1 MKKSPTPRLP
11 HAQSVPAAASPAA
24 AGLRPAGAALA
35 IAAAF
40 LGWAPVQAQSTGA
53 QAVHGQASV
62 SQQGGNV
69 LVTTQNGPGTS
80 HSAINWQSF
89 SVPGGSTTRFQQP
102 TAASLS
108 INRVV
113 GGNPSAIY
121 GTLSSNGRLVLVNPS
136 GIAVGAGAVVD
147 TAGFTASTLRMS
159 DADAL
164 AGRLVFGGDG
174 LGGGALTVDGKI
186 VARSGDAVLI
196 APSVQVGRQAV
207 VQSPNGATLLAAGQK
222 VELTGRG
229 LEGIRMEL
237 QAPGDQALNL
247 GILQGDAVGI
257 FAGQLKH
264 SGLIQATAVS
274 AQGGRVVLK
283 AGAGDAL
290 VDGRI
295 SARSATHGGA
305 IDVLGERVGLLAG
318 AELDASGESG
328 GGFIRVGGDFQ
339 GSNAQVANARRTYV
353 DRAAAINADAGGN
366 GNGGR
371 VIVWADDQTQSFGSI
386 SARGGALGGDGGFV
400 EVSGKQ
406 RLAFDSK
413 VDTRAPVGRTGTLLL
428 DPNDIIVT
436 SATSASP
443 YGGPVMFG
451 DAPATLMLNVAT
463 INSATTDV
471 LLQANNDI
479 TVSAAI
485 NIAQPG
491 VGFTAQAGR
500 YLTVNAPITTMAGAV
515 NLVAGD
521 PGSTTAPSG
530 NGLYINANIDTTGAG
545 TVPAGA
551 AVSLVAD
558 EVYISTSG
566 LVNSGLART
575 VIRPGS
581 ITRGIALGSSD
592 DANKLALSQAELS
605 NVTAG
610 TLVVGGAGYTGGLQI
625 DSPIVV
631 GSGALSL
638 IQGAGSSIT
647 QAGGATITVNRLN
660 ADAGTVSL
668 AEANSVS
675 EISGR
680 ASSASGGGF
689 AFHNDGGGN
698 LVVGTVD
705 GIAGIHSGTG
715 PSNPNSIMLSA
726 NNGDVSQTQGL
737 KGASL
742 TVAAG
747 GNVLLESPDNTLGA
761 IDATGSGDVRML
773 NNFSGATNL
782 NAAAGGS
789 VVYKG
794 FGQLVVDTVSA
805 GSPAVRGVVPVGA
818 IELEADAIAAAT
830 SGGFINAVSDGSV
843 WLRAANGTIGST
855 ASPLDVSTQGGVQAE
870 AMGKS
875 GGVHLATPSPL
886 FRLQVHT
893 SGAASISGPG
903 APAMLDLLDAHTGDA
918 LGWSGFSDA
927 RLGVDGGKVSA
938 GGPITA
944 DSNVILAGTLA
955 PGGEGV
961 SSMKVAGDLQVLH
974 GATMKF
980 DFNGNQHDTIS
991 VGGDV
996 TFPSGQAGSTAMINA
1011 PAQPLHGAYTL
1022 ISGATQGDLP
1032 TVAGNVVGVSLA
1044 YGSLIAHI
1052 AGSAQS
1058 QIAALAGS
1066 QAGQV
1071 IAETGTNPLT
1081 IFTELLAKEEEQQ
1094 NAQGKGLDNVV
1105 DDNQCRR

>member
-1 MKKSPTPRLP
+1 M
-11 HAQSVPAAASPAA
+11 
-24 AGLRPAGAALA
+24 
-35 IAAAF
+35 
-40 LGWAPVQAQSTGA
+40 
-53 QAVHGQASV
+53 
-62 SQQGGNV
+62 
-69 LVTTQNGPGTS
+69 
-80 HSAINWQSF
+80 
-89 SVPGGSTTRFQQP
+89 
-102 TAASLS
+102 
-108 INRVV
+108 
-113 GGNPSAIY
+113 
-121 GTLSSNGRLVLVNPS
+121 
-136 GIAVGAGAVVD
+136 
-147 TAGFTASTLRMS
+147 
-159 DADAL
+159 
-164 AGRLVFGGDG
+164 
-174 LGGGALTVDGKI
+174 
-186 VARSGDAVLI
+186 ARSGDAVLI
-196 APSVQVGRQAV
+196 APNVQVGRQAV

-247 GILQGDAVGI
+247 GTLQGDAVGI

-318 AELDASGESG
+318 AELDAAGESG

-339 GSNAQVANARRTYV
+339 GRNAQVANAQRTYV
-353 DRAAAINADAGGN
+353 DRAATINADAGGN

-371 VIVWADDQTQSFGSI
+371 VIVWADDQTQSFGTI

-413 VDTRAPVGRTGTLLL
+413 VDTRAPEGRMGTLLL
-428 DPNDIIVT
+428 DPNDIFVT
-436 SATSASP
+436 SSTSAGS
-443 YGGPVMFG
+443 YGGAVMFG
-451 DAPATLMLNVAT
+451 DAPTTLMLNVAT

-491 VGFTAQAGR
+491 AGFTAQAGR
-500 YLTVNAPITTMAGAV
+500 YLTVYAPITTTAGAV
-515 NLVAGD
+515 SLFAGD
-521 PGSTTAPSG
+521 PGSMTAPSG

-545 TVPAGA
+545 TAPAGA

-558 EVYISTSG
+558 AVYING
-566 LVNSGLART
+566 LVDSGLART
-575 VIRPGS
+575 VIRPGT

-592 DANKLALSQAELS
+592 DANKLALSQGELS

-610 TLVVGGAGYTGGLQI
+610 TVVVGGGSYTGGLQI
-625 DSPIVV
+625 DSSIVV

-680 ASSASGGGF
+680 AGNASGGGF
-689 AFHNDGGGN
+689 AFNNNGGGN

-715 PSNPNSIMLSA
+715 PSNPNSITLSA
-726 NNGDVSQTQGL
+726 NNGGVSQTQGL
-737 KGASL
+737 KGSSL
-742 TVAAG
+742 MVTAG

-782 NAAAGGS
+782 KAAAGGS
-789 VVYKG
+789 VAYKG
-794 FGQLVVDTVSA
+794 FGQLVVNTVSA

-818 IELEADAIAAAT
+818 IELEADAIAVAT
-830 SGGFINAVSDGSV
+830 SGGSINAVSDGSV

-855 ASPLDVSTQGGVQAE
+855 ASPLDVSTQGGVRAE

-875 GGVHLATPSPL
+875 GGVHLTTPSPS
-886 FRLQVHT
+886 FRLQVNT
-893 SGAASISGPG
+893 SGAASISGTG
-903 APAMLDLLDAHTGDA
+903 AQAMLDLLDADTGGA

-927 RLGVDGGKVSA
+927 RLGAGGGKVSA

-944 DSNVILAGTLA
+944 NSNVILAGTLA
-955 PGGEGV
+955 PGGESV

-991 VGGDV
+991 VRGDV
-996 TFPSGQAGSTAMINA
+996 TLPSGPAGSTVMINA
-1011 PAQPLHGAYTL
+1011 PAQPLDGAYTL
-1022 ISGATQGDLP
+1022 ISGATYGDLP

-1044 YGSLIAHI
+1044 HGSLIAHI

-1058 QIAALAGS
+1058 QIAALAGDR
-1066 QAGQV
+1066 AGQV

-1081 IFTELLAKEEEQQ
+1081 IFTELLAKEEEKQ